1 MKLLQRFLAEDG
13 YINERLVLQRIIDND
28 GKADPSDIFV
38 LSKMSEF
45 FKHEDA
51 VPSEFFLSNNGI
63 GLDSHASDAEAVDAL
78 RAMSNEERVKLAHH
92 LMQCMDKS
100 AKMPKFP
107 EGMVITTTDWMNM
120 VTKMRNDK

>member
-1 MKLLQRFLAEDG
+1 MEDG
-13 YINERLVLQRIIDND
+13 YINERLILQRVIDNK

-51 VPSEFFLSNNGI
+51 IPSEFFLSNNGV
-63 GLDSHASDAEAVDAL
+63 GLGSKSTNAEDVQALRDMSDA
-78 RAMSNEERVKLAHH
+78 ERVKLATH
-92 LMQCMDKS
+92 LMQCLDKS
-100 AKMPKFP
+100 ASMPKFP